1 MFNLSDK
8 IKEVKTKI
16 KPFERDI
23 FIVAIIV
30 LTAFIGFGLFR
41 LYEIREA
48 KTPITIENISDNLK
62 AGESAAGGEKLPASP
77 AGGFVASKNGAK
89 YYYPWC
95 SGVSRIKEE
104 NKVWFATKEQAEKS
118 GFSPAANCKG
128 L

>member
-62 AGESAAGGEKLPASP
+62 AGESAISGEKL
-77 AGGFVASKNGAK
+77 FVASKNGAK

-104 NKVWFATKEQAEKS
+104 NKVWFATKEQAQKA